1 MWLNENR
8 GTEPMKTIL
17 IALAFLGLAGC
28 FTIGDAQKPIVFETI
43 AAPAPAA
50 ERTAIIVLPG
60 FGADAE
66 EMKERGV
73 AKSIHEVWPEADVI
87 LASATFD
94 YYRQGR
100 LVERLHEEVIG
111 PAVKAGYKR
120 IWLAGASLGGM
131 GALLYEQQHPQAV
144 TGIVLFAPFLG
155 DRSLLKEIS
164 DAGGP
169 RAWQPGELP
178 GRSEFGEIPAPG
190 LEDGQG
196 LGRGTAARAPR
207 LARVRR
213 RGPAHQRLA
222 PDGDRPAA
230 GPFRRI
236 AGRPYLGHVAQRR
249 KNRVFENQE
258 RIMKLATFQTNK
270 GASYGIVDGN
280 SVTISAPG
288 WSEATLTC

>member
-8 GTEPMKTIL
+8 GTEPMKSIL

-28 FTIGDAQKPIVFETI
+28 FTIGDARKPIVFETI

-66 EMKERGV
+66 EMKARGV

-94 YYRQGR
+94 YYRRGR

-155 DRSLLKEIS
+155 DRSLLQEIS
-164 DAGGP
+164 NAGGP

-178 GRSEFGEIPAPG
+178 AEVNSENYQRQVWKMVKGWAEEPQRARRVWLACGNEDRLINGSRLMATALPQDRFVELQGGHTWATWLNGGKTVFSKIRSE
-190 LEDGQG
+190 
-196 LGRGTAARAPR
+196 
-207 LARVRR
+207 
-213 RGPAHQRLA
+213 
-222 PDGDRPAA
+222 
-230 GPFRRI
+230 
-236 AGRPYLGHVAQRR
+236 
-249 KNRVFENQE
+249 
-258 RIMKLATFQTNK
+258 
-270 GASYGIVDGN
+270 S
-280 SVTISAPG
+280 
-288 WSEATLTC
+288 

>member
-1 MWLNENR
+1 
-8 GTEPMKTIL
+8 MKAIL

-28 FTIGDAQKPIVFETI
+28 FTIGDARKPIVFETI
-43 AAPAPAA
+43 AAPTPAA

-100 LVERLHEEVIG
+100 LVERLHDEVIG
-111 PAVKAGYKR
+111 PALKAGYKR

-169 RAWQPGELP
+169 RGWQPGELP
-178 GRSEFGEIPAPG
+178 SEVNSENYQRQVWKMVKGWAEEPQRARRVWLACGVEDRLINGSRLMATALPQDRFVELQGGHTWATWLNGGKTVFSKIRSE
-190 LEDGQG
+190 
-196 LGRGTAARAPR
+196 
-207 LARVRR
+207 
-213 RGPAHQRLA
+213 
-222 PDGDRPAA
+222 
-230 GPFRRI
+230 
-236 AGRPYLGHVAQRR
+236 
-249 KNRVFENQE
+249 
-258 RIMKLATFQTNK
+258 
-270 GASYGIVDGN
+270 S
-280 SVTISAPG
+280 
-288 WSEATLTC
+288 